1 MAGFGSK
8 FAWFEMS
15 DLFIINVIFGD
26 TILLK
31 LIHIVALSSL
41 VFFRLLGNKLSCKSC
56 FHICGRWGPTAK
68 FLRFIA
74 RIPPTIEIWQI
85 TFSALE
91 FRLTAAF
98 VTNSAAWA
106 KSMHF
111 QVQCLL
117 GMERLRVFKAC
128 HAFVTAENLDNS
140 ALLTKPFLEPSRR
153 SALLAHIK

>member
-56 FHICGRWGPTAK
+56 FHICGR
-68 FLRFIA
+68 
-74 RIPPTIEIWQI
+74 
-85 TFSALE
+85 
-91 FRLTAAF
+91 
-98 VTNSAAWA
+98 
-106 KSMHF
+106 
-111 QVQCLL
+111 
-117 GMERLRVFKAC
+117 
-128 HAFVTAENLDNS
+128 
-140 ALLTKPFLEPSRR
+140 
-153 SALLAHIK
+153 